1 MEKQEIRAKQRA
13 RRLALQAIYQ
23 WLMTHEEA
31 HVIEAQFRATQDN
44 GQIDMAYFSR
54 LLQGVLTQCDGLEE
68 QFSPFLDRN
77 VAQLNPIER
86 VVLLLGTY
94 ELQTCLE
101 VPYRIVL
108 DEAVTMAKSFGS
120 QDGHRYVNGVLN
132 NVAKTLRTLET
143 SASQ

>member
-23 WLMTHEEA
+23 WVMTHEQA
-31 HVIEAQFRATQDN
+31 HIIEAQFRATQDN

-54 LLQGVLTQCDGLEE
+54 LLQGVLDHCDRLEE
-68 QFSPFLDRN
+68 QFSPFLDRS
-77 VAQLNPIER
+77 VAQLNPVER
-86 VVLLLGTY
+86 SVLLLGTY

-132 NVAKTLRTLET
+132 NVAKTLRTIET
-143 SASQ
+143 QASQ

>member
-13 RRLALQAIYQ
+13 RRMALQAIYQ
-23 WLMTHEEA
+23 WLMTQAQA

-44 GQIDMAYFSR
+44 GLVDMAYFSK
-54 LLQGVLTQCDGLEE
+54 LLQGVLDHCDALEE
-68 QFSPFLDRN
+68 QFSPFLDRP
-77 VAQLNPIER
+77 VTQLNPIER

-94 ELQTCLE
+94 ELHTCLE

-132 NVAKTLRTLET
+132 NVAKTLRKVET
-143 SASQ
+143 QAL

>member
-54 LLQGVLTQCDGLEE
+54 LLQGALSQCDALEE
-68 QFSPFLDRN
+68 QFAPFLDRQ

-94 ELQTCLE
+94 ELQNCLE

-108 DEAVTMAKSFGS
+108 DEAVTMTKTFGS

-132 NVAKTLRTLET
+132 SVAKALRTVET
-143 SASQ
+143 QASE